1 MFCII
6 SIRLRD
12 TPSFLV
18 YLLQK
23 DTISL
28 LKQKVVRV
36 MISKIDE
43 IKKEVAKVVVGQEKM
58 IDSLLIA
65 LMCEGHIL
73 IEGVPGLAKTT
84 TVNALSKAL
93 GLNFKR
99 VQFTPDLLPS
109 DILGAE
115 IYDPQSNQFK
125 IKKGPIFTNL
135 LLADE
140 INRAPAKVQSALL
153 EVMQEKQVTLGDTTF
168 KLDPPFFVMA
178 TQNPVEQEGVYQLPE
193 AQLDRF
199 MLKLIVDYNTKTEEL
214 EIARRISSGKFQE
227 ISAVLS
233 HDDLEK
239 LKQQIKEVHVDTEVE
254 EYMIELVSATRNPS
268 DYGLEDVKDFIQ
280 FGASPRVSI
289 DMFKAVK
296 AMAFMRGKD
305 FVTPVDVAYIAK
317 EIMRHRIVLTYEAE
331 AEGITTDEIIQKV
344 LETVAIP

>member
-1 MFCII
+1 
-6 SIRLRD
+6 
-12 TPSFLV
+12 
-18 YLLQK
+18 
-23 DTISL
+23 
-28 LKQKVVRV
+28 
-36 MISKIDE
+36 MISKIDL
-43 IKKEVAKVVVGQEKM
+43 IKKEVSKVVVGQEKM

-65 LMCEGHIL
+65 LLCEGHIL

-84 TVNALSKAL
+84 TVNALAKSL
-93 GLNFKR
+93 GLDFKR
-99 VQFTPDLLPS
+99 AQFTPDLLPS

-115 IYDPQSNQFK
+115 IYDPQNNSFK

-168 KLDPPFFVMA
+168 KLEPPFFVMA

-199 MLKLIVDYNTKTEEL
+199 MLKLIVNYNTKDEEL
-214 EIARRISSGKFQE
+214 EIARRMSSGKFE
-227 ISAVLS
+227 AIESVITHEDLDALKEAV
-233 HDDLEK
+233 K
-239 LKQQIKEVHVDTEVE
+239 NVHVDEQVE
-254 EYMIELVSATRNPS
+254 EYMIELVNASRYPHE
-268 DYGLEDVKDFIQ
+268 YGLEEIKDLIQ

-317 EIMRHRIVLTYEAE
+317 ELMRHRIVLTYEAE
-331 AEGITTDEIIQKV
+331 AEGVTTDEIIEKV
-344 LETVAIP
+344 LQRVAIP

>member
-1 MFCII
+1 
-6 SIRLRD
+6 
-12 TPSFLV
+12 
-18 YLLQK
+18 
-23 DTISL
+23 
-28 LKQKVVRV
+28 
-36 MISKIDE
+36 MITKIQN

-99 VQFTPDLLPS
+99 AQFTPDLLPS

-115 IYDPQSNQFK
+115 IYDPQNNQFK

-153 EVMQEKQVTLGDTTF
+153 DVMQEKQVTLGDTTF
-168 KLDPPFFVMA
+168 KLDHPFFVMA

-199 MLKLIVDYNTKTEEL
+199 MLKILVDYNTKNEEL
-214 EIARRISSGKFQE
+214 EIARRISAGSFEE
-227 ISAVLS
+227 INAVLDA
-233 HDDLEK
+233 DDLAQ
-239 LKQQIKEVHVDTEVE
+239 LKKAIKEIHVDVEVE
-254 EYMIELVSATRNPS
+254 EYMIELVNATRNPS
-268 DYGLEDVKDFIQ
+268 EYGLSDIAEYIQ

-296 AMAFMRGKD
+296 AMAFMRGKE

-317 EIMRHRIVLTYEAE
+317 ELMRHRIVLTYEAE
-331 AEGITTDEIIQKV
+331 AEGVTTDEIIQKV
-344 LETVAIP
+344 LEAVSIP

>member
-1 MFCII
+1 
-6 SIRLRD
+6 
-12 TPSFLV
+12 
-18 YLLQK
+18 
-23 DTISL
+23 
-28 LKQKVVRV
+28 
-36 MISKIDE
+36 MISKIQE

-65 LMCEGHIL
+65 LLCEGHIL

-84 TVNALSKAL
+84 TVNALAKSL

-99 VQFTPDLLPS
+99 AQFTPDLLPS

-115 IYDPQSNQFK
+115 IYDPQNNSFK

-140 INRAPAKVQSALL
+140 INRSPAKVQSALL

-168 KLDPPFFVMA
+168 KLDLPFFVMA

-199 MLKLIVDYNTKTEEL
+199 MLKLLVDYNTKSEEL
-214 EIARRISSGKFQE
+214 EIARRISSGNFEE
-227 ISAVLS
+227 IHAVLS
-233 HDDLEK
+233 HEELIE
-239 LKQQIKEVHVDTEVE
+239 LKKAIKAVHVDSEVE
-254 EYMIELVSATRNPS
+254 EYMIELVNATRNPS
-268 DYGLEDVKDFIQ
+268 DYGLERLKNFIQ

-296 AMAFMRGKD
+296 AMAFLRGKD
-305 FVTPVDVAYIAK
+305 FVTPVDVAFVAK
-317 EIMRHRIVLTYEAE
+317 ELMRHRIVLSYEAE
-331 AEGITTDEIIQKV
+331 AEGITTDEIIQAV
-344 LETVAIP
+344 LEAVQIP

>member
-1 MFCII
+1 
-6 SIRLRD
+6 
-12 TPSFLV
+12 
-18 YLLQK
+18 
-23 DTISL
+23 
-28 LKQKVVRV
+28 

-43 IKKEVAKVVVGQEKM
+43 IKKEVSKVVVGQEKM

-99 VQFTPDLLPS
+99 AQFTPDLLPS

-115 IYDPQSNQFK
+115 IYDPQNNQFK

-199 MLKLIVDYNTKTEEL
+199 MLKLVVDYNTKTEEL
-214 EIARRISSGKFQE
+214 EIARRISSGSFEE
-227 ISAVLS
+227 INAVLS
-233 HDDLEK
+233 HEDLEK
-239 LKQQIKEVHVDTEVE
+239 LKQQIKDVHVDSEVE

-268 DYGLEDVKDFIQ
+268 DYGLDDIKDYIQ

-317 EIMRHRIVLTYEAE
+317 ELMRHRIVLTYEAE
-331 AEGITTDEIIQKV
+331 AEGITTDELIQKV

>member
-1 MFCII
+1 
-6 SIRLRD
+6 
-12 TPSFLV
+12 
-18 YLLQK
+18 
-23 DTISL
+23 
-28 LKQKVVRV
+28 
-36 MISKIDE
+36 MISKIDD
-43 IKKEVAKVVVGQEKM
+43 IKKEVSKVVVGQEKM

-65 LMCEGHIL
+65 LLCEGHIL

-99 VQFTPDLLPS
+99 AQFTPDLLPS

-115 IYDPQSNQFK
+115 IYDPQNNQFK

-153 EVMQEKQVTLGDTTF
+153 EVMQEKQVTLGDATF

-199 MLKLIVDYNTKTEEL
+199 MLKLVVDYNTKTEEL
-214 EIARRISSGKFQE
+214 EIARRISSGKFE
-227 ISAVLS
+227 AINPVLDA
-233 HDDLEK
+233 DDLMK
-239 LKQQIKEVHVDTEVE
+239 LKEDIKAVHVDAEVE
-254 EYMIELVSATRNPS
+254 EYMIELVNATRNPS
-268 DYGLEDVKDFIQ
+268 EYGLHEIKEFIQ

-296 AMAFMRGKD
+296 AMAFMRRKD
-305 FVTPVDVAYIAK
+305 FVTPIDVAYIAK
-317 EIMRHRIVLTYEAE
+317 ELMRHRIVLTYEAE
-331 AEGITTDEIIQKV
+331 AEGVTTDEIIQKV

>member
-1 MFCII
+1 
-6 SIRLRD
+6 
-12 TPSFLV
+12 
-18 YLLQK
+18 
-23 DTISL
+23 
-28 LKQKVVRV
+28 
-36 MISKIDE
+36 MISKIE
-43 IKKEVAKVVVGQEKM
+43 LIKKEVSKVVVGQEKM

-65 LMCEGHIL
+65 LLCEGHIL

-84 TVNALSKAL
+84 TVNALAKSL
-93 GLNFKR
+93 GLDFKR
-99 VQFTPDLLPS
+99 AQFTPDLLPS

-115 IYDPQSNQFK
+115 IYDPQNNSFK

-168 KLDPPFFVMA
+168 KLSPPFFVMA

-199 MLKLIVDYNTKTEEL
+199 MLKLVVDYNTKEEEL
-214 EIARRISSGKFQE
+214 EIARRMSSGNFEDVQSVITPEDLEELK
-227 ISAVLS
+227 SAV
-233 HDDLEK
+233 K
-239 LKQQIKEVHVDTEVE
+239 NVHVDEQVE
-254 EYMIELVSATRNPS
+254 EYMIELVNATRNPHE
-268 DYGLEDVKDFIQ
+268 YGLEEIKDLIQ

-317 EIMRHRIVLTYEAE
+317 ELMRHRIVLTYEAE
-331 AEGITTDEIIQKV
+331 AEGITTDEIIEKV
-344 LETVAIP
+344 LQRVAIP

>member
-1 MFCII
+1 
-6 SIRLRD
+6 
-12 TPSFLV
+12 
-18 YLLQK
+18 
-23 DTISL
+23 
-28 LKQKVVRV
+28 
-36 MISKIDE
+36 MISKIQT
-43 IKKEVAKVVVGQEKM
+43 IKKEVSKVVVGQDKM
-58 IDSLLIA
+58 IDGILIA
-65 LMCEGHIL
+65 LLCEGHIL

-84 TVNALSKAL
+84 TVNALAKTL

-99 VQFTPDLLPS
+99 AQFTPDLLPS

-115 IYDPQSNQFK
+115 IYDPQNNSFK

-153 EVMQEKQVTLGDTTF
+153 EVMQEKQVTLGDATF
-168 KLDPPFFVMA
+168 KLDLPFFVMA

-199 MLKLIVDYNTKTEEL
+199 MLKIVVDYNTKDEEL
-214 EIARRISSGKFQE
+214 EIARRISSGKFESIEPVVTHEDLQALKKE
-227 ISAVLS
+227 I
-233 HDDLEK
+233 
-239 LKQQIKEVHVDTEVE
+239 QEVHIDAEVE
-254 EYMIELVSATRNPS
+254 EYIIELVYATRNPS
-268 DYGLEDVKDFIQ
+268 EYGLDELKDFIQ

-296 AMAFMRGKD
+296 AMAFLRGKD

-344 LETVAIP
+344 LERVAIP